1 MKKTTL
7 LKMAAVF
14 LSTTAIAHAQYPNQP
29 IRIIAPFAAGG
40 SVDIVARMVGD
51 PLGKALGT
59 PVVVE
64 NKSGASGMIGTQQ
77 VADAKPDGYTLLA
90 NSSIHVIVPSLY
102 PKITYDALNDLQPV
116 SQITLVPL
124 VLVASPSAPFKD
136 VKEMIAWGKQQASGM
151 SYASAGNGSTPHL
164 AGEMLGEATGV
175 SVVHVPYKGSGA
187 AMLDVMGN
195 QVPVMFDALTAVM
208 SHIQGG
214 KLKALAVASP
224 QRVPTL
230 PDVPTFAEL
239 GYPQFDLST
248 WHGIWAPKNTPKEIV
263 DKLSGELARISHEPD
278 MRKRIEDLGGQP
290 VGNSPEEFDAFAR
303 SEHKKWGDMI
313 KRFNVVIE

>member
-1 MKKTTL
+1 MKTTL
-7 LKMAAVF
+7 LKIAAVF
-14 LSTTAIAHAQYPNQP
+14 LGATAIAHAQYPDKP
-29 IRIIAPFAAGG
+29 IRIVAPFAAGG
-40 SVDIVARMVGD
+40 SVDIVARMVSD
-51 PLGKALGT
+51 PLAKALGT

-64 NKSGASGMIGTQQ
+64 NKPGASGMIGTQQ
-77 VADAKPDGYTLLA
+77 VASAKPDGYTLLA

-102 PKITYDALNDLQPV
+102 PKIGYDALNDLQPV
-116 SQITLVPL
+116 SQITVVPL
-124 VLVASPSAPFKD
+124 VLVASPSAPFANLKD
-136 VKEMIAWGKQQASGM
+136 MVAWGKKQSAGM

-187 AMLDVMGN
+187 AMVDVMGG

-208 SHIQGG
+208 SHIQSG
-214 KLKALAVASP
+214 KLKALAIAAP
-224 QRVPTL
+224 KRIPAL

-248 WHGIWAPKNTPKEIV
+248 WHGIWAPKDTPKEIV
-263 DKLSGELARISHEPD
+263 NKLSSELARITHEPD
-278 MRKRIEDLGGQP
+278 VTKRIETLGGQP
-290 VGNSPEEFDAFAR
+290 VGNTPEEFDAFAR
-303 SEHKKWGDMI
+303 SEYKKWGDMI